1 MASCGK
7 DNLIILAYRFEDDFK
22 QFLASHDFLN
32 NLKLQTGDTQS
43 WYHRSIQKLVDH
55 PFESELNKHP
65 AYKIYLKNVQRL
77 TIHKS
82 FLRSDKADVLFNIF
96 LLKMVS
102 AALEIHGDPTGQDS
116 STPKAHK
123 RRSLDSK
130 IGKYHIPSEQTA
142 NTARRLV
149 SQLESAN
156 VEFDWMNDLKAL
168 AAREPYPQLKVNSK
182 VKAMVKEIT
191 VWSEQLFEPPKS
203 PKGRIPISA
212 IQNILEL
219 VDLNVT
225 DEAIRIHQ
233 DRFSNLIRNK

>member
-32 NLKLQTGDTQS
+32 NLKLQTDDTQS
-43 WYHRSIQKLVDH
+43 WYHKSIQKLVDH

-82 FLRSDKADVLFNIF
+82 FLRSDKADVLFKIF

-102 AALEIHGDPTGQDS
+102 AALEVYGDPTGQNS

-149 SQLESAN
+149 SQLKSAD
-156 VEFDWMNDLKAL
+156 VEFDWINDLEAL
-168 AAREPYPQLKVNSK
+168 AAREPYPQLKTNSQIK
-182 VKAMVKEIT
+182 VMIKEIT
-191 VWSEQLFEPPKS
+191 AWSEQLFEPPKS
-203 PKGRIPISA
+203 SKGRIPISA
-212 IQNILEL
+212 IQNIFEL
-219 VDLNVT
+219 VNIQVT
-225 DEAIRIHQ
+225 DEAIRYHQ
-233 DRFSNLIRNK
+233 KEC

>member
-22 QFLASHDFLN
+22 QFLASHDSLN
-32 NLKLQTGDTQS
+32 NLKLQTDDTQS
-43 WYHRSIQKLVDH
+43 WYHKSIQKLVDH

-65 AYKIYLKNVQRL
+65 AFKIYLKNIQRL

-82 FLRSDKADVLFNIF
+82 FLKSDKADVLFNIF

-102 AALEIHGDPTGQDS
+102 AALEVYGDPTGQNS

-130 IGKYHIPSEQTA
+130 IGKYHIPSEQAA

-149 SQLESAN
+149 SQLKSAD
-156 VEFDWMNDLKAL
+156 VEFDWINDLEAL
-168 AAREPYPQLKVNSK
+168 AAREPYPQLKTNSQI
-182 VKAMVKEIT
+182 KAMIREIT
-191 VWSEQLFEPPKS
+191 AWSEQLFEPPKS
-203 PKGRIPISA
+203 PKRRIPISA
-212 IQNILEL
+212 IQNIFEL
-219 VDLNVT
+219 VNIQVT
-225 DEAIRIHQ
+225 DEAIRYHQ
-233 DRFSNLIRNK
+233 KEC